1 MWHCNGAAFI
11 LSKCKKKKCFFGI
24 LHIDT
29 YFLYLPHSRFLV
41 EISAALVGKPL
52 CYSCD
57 LSRLKHIVQGWLFM
71 MILVMGTRLWNG
83 SKFIVHLV
91 LLQYAKSIILYSSL
105 LVPYLPDL
113 QLLSGLFARLYLQP
127 SRLQKCRVMPV
138 SSGHGGFKACCG
150 WNMVCTRFPGPSSLL
165 HRGLTVP
172 VLMGGQSLYISACVH
187 KNVRVHT
194 YTVISRCRQTIGALG
209 KTVSVLCIFI
219 LSSSA
224 V

>member
-1 MWHCNGAAFI
+1 M
-11 LSKCKKKKCFFGI
+11 
-24 LHIDT
+24 
-29 YFLYLPHSRFLV
+29 
-41 EISAALVGKPL
+41 
-52 CYSCD
+52 
-57 LSRLKHIVQGWLFM
+57 
-71 MILVMGTRLWNG
+71 
-83 SKFIVHLV
+83 
-91 LLQYAKSIILYSSL
+91 LQYAKSIILYSSL

-224 V
+224 VKSTGVWSTMSPKKEMYEESVKLELSRPEVQTSPCPHPVNTLSTGNTPGRLQLMRGGLPDVLCVRVLQEFSVHMIGM